1 VSYIAVIIGLLLMK
15 LGPLRTASKAS
26 SPFEHIAEGF
36 RYVRRTAPILALI
49 LLIGLVSLVA
59 VPYSVLMPIFAD
71 RVLHRG
77 AHGLGILM
85 GSTGIGALLGAL
97 TLAVRRRVQGLGR
110 VVGFSAIGF
119 GTSLILFSF
128 SKSFW
133 LSVALLVPVGY
144 SVMLE
149 MSGSNTLIQ
158 AMVPDEL
165 RGRAMAMYT
174 MMFMG
179 MAPIGSLLSGA
190 LADAIGAPWTVALGG
205 LGAICGATVFL
216 RRLRG
221 LRFEAR
227 ELLVAQGLAG
237 EESAGEST
245 AR

>member
-1 VSYIAVIIGLLLMK
+1 
-15 LGPLRTASKAS
+15 
-26 SPFEHIAEGF
+26 
-36 RYVRRTAPILALI
+36 
-49 LLIGLVSLVA
+49 
-59 VPYSVLMPIFAD
+59 
-71 RVLHRG
+71 
-77 AHGLGILM
+77 
-85 GSTGIGALLGAL
+85 
-97 TLAVRRRVQGLGR
+97 
-110 VVGFSAIGF
+110 
-119 GTSLILFSF
+119 
-128 SKSFW
+128 
-133 LSVALLVPVGY
+133 VGY

-190 LADAIGAPWTVALGG
+190 LADLIGAPWTVALGG
-205 LGAICGATVFL
+205 LGAICGALVFL
-216 RRLRG
+216 RRLPG

-237 EESAGEST
+237 GEAGEEIP